1 MFSTK
6 IHCAWLLLVALLA
19 GCASHDKAPSGASQ
33 PVATPPAESCTASA
47 VQSLIGHPVNPA
59 VLEQARQQAGAQ
71 RARVLRPGSAVT
83 LEYDSQRLNL
93 DTDDADR
100 ITRASCG

>member
-1 MFSTK
+1 MLSKKT
-6 IHCAWLLLVALLA
+6 HCAWLLPVALLA
-19 GCASHDKAPSGASQ
+19 GCASHDEAPSAALQ
-33 PVATPPAESCTASA
+33 PAATPRAETCTASA

-59 VLEQARQQAGAQ
+59 VLEQARLQAGAQ
-71 RARVLRPGSAVT
+71 RARVLRPGTAVT

-93 DTDDADR
+93 DTDDADL